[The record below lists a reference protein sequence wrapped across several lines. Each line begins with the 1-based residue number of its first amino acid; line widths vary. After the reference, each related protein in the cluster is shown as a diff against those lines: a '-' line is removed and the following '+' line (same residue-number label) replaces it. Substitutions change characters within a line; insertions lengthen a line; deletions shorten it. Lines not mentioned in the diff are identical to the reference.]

1 MLLPIAF
8 ALALQAA
15 NPAPMV
21 VLSNETMSQIEEP
34 MQVVVRTPAEWADL
48 WRKHAGASKL
58 PAVDFNTR
66 TVVGVFLGTRNTA
79 GYAVEIIGTREEKG
93 SLIVRWQ
100 ERRPGRDV
108 ITAQVITSP
117 AVIASIPKFAGPVI
131 FEKAEK

>member
-1 MLLPIAF
+1 MWLPIAVL
-8 ALALQAA
+8 LAVQTA

-34 MQVVVRTPAEWADL
+34 MQLVVRAQAEWVEL
-48 WRKHAGASKL
+48 WRKHAGASKP

-79 GYAVEIIGTREEKG
+79 GYAVEILSSREEKG
-93 SLIVRWQ
+93 ALIVRWQ
-100 ERRPGRDV
+100 ERRPSRDV

-117 AVIASIPKFAGPVI
+117 AVIASIPKFAGPI
-131 FEKAEK
+131 TFEKAEK